1 MAVVGKTV
9 MLVGDKSTMHKHC
22 SGVSIL
28 GSHRHWLQQLQ
39 GDLSSPE
46 AGAFFHH
53 SSLEVVGPIIL
64 FHLFVPYNRSF

>member
-1 MAVVGKTV
+1 MAVEGKTV

-46 AGAFFHH
+46 AGAFP
-53 SSLEVVGPIIL
+53 S
-64 FHLFVPYNRSF
+64 